1 MKTLVATILMV
12 LVGGTAWAES
22 GPIVK
27 VTGGQIRGTPL
38 DKGGAVFKGIP
49 YAQPPV
55 GDLRWREP
63 MPVKPWTGVRDAT
76 AFSPVC
82 PQKPNQGFPEAA
94 AQSSKEDC
102 LYLNVWTPE

>member
-1 MKTLVATILMV
+1 MKTILATILV
-12 LVGGTAWAES
+12 VIVGISAWAGS
-22 GPIVK
+22 GPTVK
-27 VTGGQIRGTPL
+27 ITGGQIRGALL

-63 MPVKPWTGVRDAT
+63 IPVKPWSGVRDAT

-82 PQKPNQGFPEAA
+82 SQALRSIPKG
-94 AQSSKEDC
+94 KEDC
-102 LYLNVWTPE
+102 LYL